1 MPDGPVSEKGGV
13 MELWDLF
20 ACCQYYQTGACSHTE
35 NYDNHSEYH
44 EDVDCVPLPASD
56 DQDSV
61 YDPAEPF

>member
-1 MPDGPVSEKGGV
+1 

-35 NYDNHSEYH
+35 DYDNHSEYH
-44 EDVDCVPLPASD
+44 EEADYVSVPASD